1 MRIMARGTILLI
13 DDEIDIRGFLK
24 DFFEDRDFNVETASD
39 GAEGVEKFKK
49 GKFDLVVSD
58 MLMPKLIGLEVLRQI
73 RAAKPDQRVIMMTG
87 VKEESMMAKAKEL
100 GCHDYLTKPVQLA
113 QLVEKITECFP
124 E

>member
-1 MRIMARGTILLI
+1 MAKGNILLI
-13 DDEIDIRGFLK
+13 DDEIDIRGFMK
-24 DFFEDRDFNVETASD
+24 DFFEDRDFNVEMAGD

-73 RAAKPDQRVIMMTG
+73 KAVKPDQRIIMMTG
-87 VKEESMMAKAKEL
+87 VKEQSMMDKAKEL
-100 GCHDYLTKPVQLA
+100 GCHMYLTKPIQLA
-113 QLVEKITECFP
+113 ELVKRVAECFP